1 MPAPAP
7 AHSCYTSLSVGADII
22 SSVIHLN
29 EDSHGKVKTIK
40 AFATMRCIPMTWI
53 IQDKDRRVKWLNRA
67 KWSQHN
73 TRQKRSS
80 WSPARRCSGRRRCGR
95 GRGWSCSCQQR
106 AAALPGVPTHCQH
119 CHHCH
124 LRFTWHRSILPWPTQ
139 VFISDLQTRHQDYQ
153 LSASITSKHEILI
166 KCNNWKIK
174 WYNYTI

>member
-1 MPAPAP
+1 MQIPTEEWVSWSGSWSAATNPLPYHHITICQYASPAP

-73 TRQKRSS
+73 TRRKRSS

-106 AAALPGVPTHCQH
+106 AAALPGVPTVD
-119 CHHCH
+119 
-124 LRFTWHRSILPWPTQ
+124 TVTT
-139 VFISDLQTRHQDYQ
+139 V
-153 LSASITSKHEILI
+153 TSSPH
-166 KCNNWKIK
+166 
-174 WYNYTI
+174 YF